1 MTRSPTKLA
10 PIQIPTTRITA
21 KAKGHNKRRVRA
33 KSHTIVLAS
42 VIAMVKAMTIQGGTS
57 AT

>member
-1 MTRSPTKLA
+1 M
-10 PIQIPTTRITA
+10 PIKIKTTRITT
-21 KAKGHNKRRVRA
+21 KAKGNNKRRVRA

-42 VIAMVKAMTIQGGTS
+42 AIATAKAMTIQGGTS